1 MALFD
6 FLKPARKILNP
17 RIFGVAY
24 APQAPDMN
32 AEEYLKAYRGWVYS
46 CTNAIADD
54 VSTIE
59 LHLESFQKGDWIE
72 VEQNMVLDLLNNV
85 NEVDTWTDLLVQT
98 QSYLELEGNAFWYL
112 PRGKATNKPA
122 EIWGLNPIKV
132 TVVKSETEVVG
143 GYVYQNPKGE
153 SIPIVKEEIIHF
165 KRFNPF
171 NRYRGIGTVYAS
183 ALAIDIDNYSG
194 QFNRNFF
201 FNAAVPSAVLKTQGE
216 MTDEQYQ
223 RLKAEWESRYT
234 GTHNAHRLAI
244 LQNGLEYQP
253 IQMTQKEMQFL
264 EQRRF
269 SRDEI
274 LAIFRVP
281 KTILGIADDVN
292 RANAETSDYVFAR
305 RVIKPR
311 MNFLVGRLNES
322 LLPMFG
328 LDDKLWRFTFDDPVQ
343 ENEDQEIREHTASLT
358 LGSAW
363 MTPNEVRAEEGL
375 PPIENGDSLLIPL
388 NAVPLGSAQEVSANK
403 AVKKV
408 FSKKEKL
415 MTTISQDRVRWVVD
429 QIRKREKEYQELT
442 DEIIREVIENLL
454 SSGIKSVR
462 KSKKDDLISIMFVG
476 NDDHIHRL
484 EDQTGDVLKTS
495 LVRGGNDTFR
505 QLADKLDQ
513 GAEFDVAQE
522 SASNWIRENGLD
534 SAKKINDTI
543 KGEMRVIL
551 SNGVDE
557 GLSVS
562 EMADQIEELTGT
574 PINRAERIARTEVL
588 KGYQEGSLEGARQS
602 GVVVG
607 KSWLTA
613 QDDRVD
619 DSCLENEAD
628 GVIPL
633 NSSFSSGID
642 APPDHPNCRC
652 SLDWYTGTEVEFQ
665 MFDKV
670 EAHLKRKVS
679 EIEKDLESK
688 KEESRGQLNEMK
700 DSIIKEAKEEAERL
714 IAESKDH
721 ALKEKSKIL
730 DDLALLREKALEHE
744 YESESQ

>member
-6 FLKPARKILNP
+6 FLKTPKKIINP
-17 RIFGVAY
+17 RIFGVAFSPS
-24 APQAPDMN
+24 APEMN
-32 AEEYLKAYRGWVYS
+32 AEEYLKAYKGWVYS

-59 LHLESFQKGDWIE
+59 LHLENFQKGDWIE
-72 VEQNMVLDLLNNV
+72 VEHNMVLDLLKNV
-85 NEVDTWTDLLVQT
+85 NEVDTWTDLLVAT
-98 QSYLELEGNAFWYL
+98 QSYLELEGNSFWYL
-112 PRGKATNKPA
+112 PRGKTTRKPA
-122 EIWGLNPIKV
+122 EIWALNPTKV

-143 GYVYQNPKGE
+143 GYIYQNPKGE
-153 SIPIVKEEIIHF
+153 MIPIPKEEIIHF

-201 FNAAVPSAVLKTQGE
+201 FNAAVPSAVLKTTGE
-216 MTDEQYQ
+216 MTEEQYQ

-305 RVIKPR
+305 RVVKPR
-311 MNFLVGRLNES
+311 MNFLVSRLNES

-328 LDDKLWRFTFDDPVQ
+328 MDDNLWRFTFDDPVQ

-388 NAVPLGSAQEVSANK
+388 NAIPLGSPIPQVGEEKS
-403 AVKKV
+403 VKKAL
-408 FSKKEKL
+408 SKVEKL
-415 MTTISQDRVRWVVD
+415 GVMIAGERVAWIVN
-429 QIRKREKEYQELT
+429 QIRKREKLYQSIT
-442 DEIIREVIENLL
+442 DSIIRDVIENLL
-454 SSGIKSVR
+454 KSGIKSVK
-462 KSKKDDLISIMFVG
+462 KSKKDDLISILFVG
-476 NDDHIHRL
+476 NDDHIHEL
-484 EDQTGDVLKTS
+484 ESQTDETLKAS
-495 LVRGGNDTFR
+495 LKRGGDDTFR
-505 QLADKLDQ
+505 QLADKLDT
-513 GAEFDVAQE
+513 GAEFDATQE
-522 SASNWIRENGLD
+522 LASNFIRENGLD
-534 SAKKINDTI
+534 SAKKINDTL
-543 KGEMRVIL
+543 KGEMRTIL
-551 SNGVDE
+551 SEGVDE
-557 GLSVS
+557 GLSVR

-574 PINRAERIARTEVL
+574 PSNRAERIARTEVL
-588 KGYQEGSLEGARQS
+588 KGYQEGSLQGAVQS

-613 QDDRVD
+613 GDDRVD
-619 DSCLENEAD
+619 EDCLAAETD

-633 NSSFSSGID
+633 NASFSNGDS

-652 SLDWYTGTEVEFQ
+652 VLQWYSGTEVEFQ

-670 EAHLKRKVS
+670 EAHLKRKVAD
-679 EIEKDLESK
+679 IEKDLQKK

-700 DSIIKEAKEEAERL
+700 DSIIREAKEEADGL

-730 DDLALLREKALEHE
+730 DDLAKLREKALEHE
-744 YESESQ
+744 YEVES